1 MALIFGSYA
10 TEASEPGQVVTE
22 AALRNTFRVPWGRLE
37 GVNCLLSPGGVII
50 ESWVHGRCPFPPFY
64 EHSHASRTLRSY
76 CEKMASPGV
85 R

>member
-37 GVNCLLSPGGVII
+37 GVNCLLSPGGGDYR
-50 ESWVHGRCPFPPFY
+50 ELG
-64 EHSHASRTLRSY
+64 ARSL
-76 CEKMASPGV
+76 SFSSLL
-85 R
+85 